1 MRFLNLNGKF
11 YPEGSAILTADS
23 RAFRYGD
30 GIFETIKYKNGQFIL
45 LQNHL
50 LRLWQG
56 LDLLEFDRPKLFT
69 KQLLRDELADL
80 VRKNKDEDARI
91 RLTVF
96 RGNGGLYDPENL
108 QPNYVIQSMPL
119 NGAGGLNSNGLDVAL
134 YKDALKTCDA
144 FSNLKHNNYLPYVM
158 GALFAKKQKC
168 NDALVFNPHLRVCD
182 STIANVFIVK
192 KNTIITPALTE
203 GCVAG
208 VMREFLLKQL
218 PEIGLSC
225 ETGELTE
232 EMLLDADEVF
242 LSNSIYNIRWVASV
256 GSKRYT
262 NQVGRQIFNEL
273 TQTKPEDFC

>member
-1 MRFLNLNGKF
+1 MGFLNLNGKF
-11 YPEGSAILTADS
+11 YPEGSAIITADS

-30 GIFETIKYKNGQFIL
+30 GLFETIKYKNGQFTL

-80 VRKNKDEDARI
+80 VRKNKDEHSRI
-91 RLTVF
+91 RLTIF
-96 RGNGGLYDPENL
+96 RGSGGLYDPENL

-119 NGAGGLNSNGLDVAL
+119 AGAGGLNSNGLDVAL

-158 GALFAKKQKC
+158 GALFAKKHKC
-168 NDALVFNPHLRVCD
+168 NDALIFNQHLRICD
-182 STIANVFIVK
+182 STIANIFIVK
-192 KNTIITPALTE
+192 NNTILTPALSE

-208 VMREFLLKQL
+208 VMRDFLLKQIPAL
-218 PEIGLSC
+218 GVSC
-225 ETGELTE
+225 ETGGLTE

-242 LSNSIYNIRWVASV
+242 LTNSIYNIRWVASI

-262 NQVGRQIFNEL
+262 NQVCRQIFNEL
-273 TQTKPEDFC
+273 TQTNPEDFC